1 MTTRALQALGMAAA
15 LALFTQAVLAQGAPI
30 PPPRNQAKQNAERA
44 KSAVEGGL
52 VDGVTALPG
61 QIVIGAGMLQQA
73 TGGSGAYQ
81 LLRQGDTIG
90 TNFGHVV
97 DGAKLLD
104 SYNRGGQQAVFDS
117 GTQMLL
123 DKGGQAGA
131 EKLLV
136 KSLVR
141 RAVVSGVGGALA
153 SGGASIAFEGG
164 VILGGVARE
173 SWSINGKLLGDHVD
187 DFYFGIAPDSLKE
200 WVSGTKQVDWDS
212 TQFQQQAAADAAR
225 RRRQATFQRVQ
236 DELAQQRAQQQQAAA
251 AAGPAQN
258 FSAPEPTRPDS
269 TQAWLDAL
277 KQAQT
282 AQNQALRSTPAPVAR
297 KPGCQLDPRT
307 GCHPGHDEKSHPGG
321 CKVC

>member
-1 MTTRALQALGMAAA
+1 MTPRALQALGMVAS
-15 LALFTQAVLAQGAPI
+15 LALFTQVLWAQGASI
-30 PPPRNQAKQNAERA
+30 PPPRNQAKQNAERG
-44 KSAVEGGL
+44 KSAVESGL

-61 QIVIGAGMLQQA
+61 QIVTGAGMLQQA
-73 TGGSGAYQ
+73 TGGGGAYQ
-81 LLRQGDTIG
+81 LLRQGDSIG
-90 TNFGHVV
+90 TKFGHVV

-104 SYNRGGQQAVFDS
+104 SYNRGGQQAVFDT

-123 DKGGQAGA
+123 DKGGQAAA
-131 EKLLV
+131 EGLLV

-173 SWSINGKLLGDHVD
+173 NISINGKLLGDHVD
-187 DFYFGIAPDSLKE
+187 DFYFGIAPDGLKE

-225 RRRQATFQRVQ
+225 RRRQAAFQRVQ
-236 DELAQQRAQQQQAAA
+236 DELAQQRALQQQAAA
-251 AAGPAQN
+251 AEVPTQN
-258 FSAPEPTRPDS
+258 FSPSVPTGPDPR
-269 TQAWLDAL
+269 QAWLDAL
-277 KQAQT
+277 NQVQA
-282 AQNQALRSTPAPVAR
+282 AQEQALRRTPAAPAAR
-297 KPGCQLDPRT
+297 KPCQLDPRT